1 MTPTQRQ
8 QLNDLIARCTQLE
21 LAEIFVEAGKLFQR
35 VEGAATGK
43 IQVLTSVRTHQGEVA
58 VFARGQAA
66 AELVVTIERWR
77 QELGGIDRP
86 A

>member
-1 MTPTQRQ
+1 MTPTQRH
-8 QLNDLIARCTQLE
+8 QLHALLASCTQPE

-43 IQVLTSVRTHQGEVA
+43 VQVLTSVRTHQGEVA
-58 VFARGQAA
+58 MFARGEAA
-66 AELVVTIERWR
+66 TELVVTIERWR
-77 QELGGIDRP
+77 QDLGGIDRP